1 MRSEK
6 AARAAGGVK
15 IELCSS
21 RRFSYNFNPGA
32 MKSQRKNCEAIQE
45 LKMAPRRVLVIST
58 VVVAFAGVGA
68 WWLEHA
74 QPDGMVKAAVAPV
87 PVTVAIASRED
98 LPIYLSG
105 LGVVQASF
113 TVGIRPQVDGKL
125 EEVLFKEGE
134 HVRKGD
140 VLAKIDPRLYQAA
153 LDNAKAQKAKDE
165 AQVISAR
172 KDLERSRTLVN
183 QFFETKQV
191 VDQQQAKVDQVI
203 AMVDGDRA
211 AIETAQ
217 TNLDYTSIVAPSDGR
232 MGVRLI
238 DPGNIVHA
246 SDSSPIVTLTLT
258 RPSAVIFTLPA
269 RSLDDVRAALAN
281 GPVEV
286 TAFSQDNRRALGKG
300 TLLLIDNMVDQASA
314 TMRMKAMFG
323 NENEQLWPGD
333 FVNARVSL
341 KVLRG
346 ALTVPSAAIQ
356 TGPDGIF
363 AWVVAK
369 GDVVQVRP
377 ITSGPTTD
385 GHTVI
390 TMGLTEDDRVVVS
403 GQYKLRQNSK
413 VALTLPNP
421 AVDKQ
426 ALAP

>member
-1 MRSEK
+1 M
-6 AARAAGGVK
+6 AR
-15 IELCSS
+15 
-21 RRFSYNFNPGA
+21 
-32 MKSQRKNCEAIQE
+32 
-45 LKMAPRRVLVIST
+45 RRVLVIST
-58 VVVAFAGVGA
+58 VVVAVAGVGA
-68 WWLEHA
+68 WYGLERA
-74 QPDGMVKAAVAPV
+74 EPDGVVKAAAAPV

-113 TVGIRPQVDGKL
+113 TVGIRAQVIGML
-125 EEVLFKEGE
+125 EQVLFKEGE

-153 LDNAKAQKAKDE
+153 LDSAKAKKEQDE
-165 AQVISAR
+165 AQLISAR
-172 KDLERSRTLVN
+172 KDLQRSRTLVN

-203 AMVDGDRA
+203 AMVDADRA
-211 AIETAQ
+211 TIETAQ
-217 TNLDYTSIVAPSDGR
+217 TNLDYTSVVAPSDGR

-238 DPGNIVHA
+238 DPGNIVHP

-258 RPSAVIFTLPA
+258 QPSAVIFTLSA
-269 RSLDDVRAALAN
+269 RSLNDVRDALAS

-286 TAFSQDNRRALGKG
+286 TAFSQDNRRTLGKG

-314 TMRMKAMFG
+314 TMRMKAMFA
-323 NENEQLWPGD
+323 NEDEQLWPGD

-341 KVLRG
+341 KVLPG

-363 AWVVAK
+363 TWVVGE
-369 GDVVQVRP
+369 GDVVQARP

-385 GHTVI
+385 GRTVI
-390 TMGLTEDDRVVVS
+390 KLGLTEGDRVVVS

-413 VALTLPNP
+413 VTLTLSAP

>member
-1 MRSEK
+1 
-6 AARAAGGVK
+6 
-15 IELCSS
+15 
-21 RRFSYNFNPGA
+21 
-32 MKSQRKNCEAIQE
+32 
-45 LKMAPRRVLVIST
+45 MAPRRVLVIST
-58 VVVAFAGVGA
+58 VVVALAGVGA
-68 WWLEHA
+68 WYGLERA
-74 QPDGMVKAAVAPV
+74 EPNGGVKAAAAPV
-87 PVTVAIASRED
+87 PVTVAIAAKQD

-125 EEVLFKEGE
+125 EQILFKEGE

-153 LDNAKAQKAKDE
+153 LDSAKAKKEQDE
-165 AQVISAR
+165 AQLISAR
-172 KDLERSRTLVN
+172 KDLQRSRTLVN

-203 AMVDGDRA
+203 AMVDADRA

-232 MGVRLI
+232 MGVRMI

-258 RPSAVIFTLPA
+258 QPAAVMFTLSA
-269 RSLDDVRAALAN
+269 RSLDDVRDALAS

-286 TAFSQDNRRALGKG
+286 TAFSQDNRRTLGKG

-314 TMRMKAMFG
+314 TMRMKAMFA
-323 NENEQLWPGD
+323 NEDEQLWPGD

-341 KVLRG
+341 EVLPG
-346 ALTVPSAAIQ
+346 ALTIPSAAIQ
-356 TGPDGIF
+356 TGPDDKF
-363 AWVVAK
+363 AWVVAE
-369 GDVVQVRP
+369 GDVVQARP
-377 ITSGPTTD
+377 ITPGPTTD
-385 GHTVI
+385 GRTAI
-390 TMGLTEDDRVVVS
+390 TLGLTEGDRVVVS

-413 VALTLPNP
+413 VTLTLPEP
-421 AVDKQ
+421 AVAKQ

>member
-1 MRSEK
+1 V
-6 AARAAGGVK
+6 ARDQ
-15 IELCSS
+15 I
-21 RRFSYNFNPGA
+21 
-32 MKSQRKNCEAIQE
+32 
-45 LKMAPRRVLVIST
+45 LVIST
-58 VVVAFAGVGA
+58 IVVALAGGGA
-68 WWLEHA
+68 WYELERA
-74 QPDGMVKAAVAPV
+74 DPVVKAAAAPV

-125 EEVLFKEGE
+125 EQVLFKEGE

-172 KDLERSRTLVN
+172 KDLQRSSTLVN

-191 VDQQQAKVDQVI
+191 VDQQQAKVDQVV
-203 AMVDGDRA
+203 AMVDADRA

-258 RPSAVIFTLPA
+258 KPSAVLFTLSA
-269 RSLDDVRAALAN
+269 RSLNDVRDAMAR

-286 TAFSQDNRRALGKG
+286 TALSQDNLRTLGNG

-314 TMRMKAMFG
+314 TMRLKAMFA
-323 NENEQLWPGD
+323 NEDEQLWPGD
-333 FVNARVSL
+333 FVNAKVSL
-341 KVLRG
+341 NVIRG
-346 ALTVPSAAIQ
+346 ALAIPSAAIQ
-356 TGPDGIF
+356 VGPDGKF
-363 AWVVAK
+363 AWVVGQ
-369 GDVVQVRP
+369 GDVVQARP
-377 ITSGPTTD
+377 ITPGPTTAD
-385 GHTVI
+385 RTMI
-390 TMGLTEDDRVVVS
+390 TLGLSEGERVVVS

-413 VALTLPNP
+413 VTLTLPAP
-421 AVDKQ
+421 AVAKQ

>member
-1 MRSEK
+1 
-6 AARAAGGVK
+6 
-15 IELCSS
+15 
-21 RRFSYNFNPGA
+21 
-32 MKSQRKNCEAIQE
+32 
-45 LKMAPRRVLVIST
+45 
-58 VVVAFAGVGA
+58 
-68 WWLEHA
+68 
-74 QPDGMVKAAVAPV
+74 
-87 PVTVAIASRED
+87 VTVAIASRED

-125 EEVLFKEGE
+125 EQVLFKEGE

-172 KDLERSRTLVN
+172 KDLQRSSTLVN

-203 AMVDGDRA
+203 AMVDADRA

-232 MGVRLI
+232 MGVRMI

-258 RPSAVIFTLPA
+258 QPSAVMFTLSA
-269 RSLDDVRAALAN
+269 RSLNDVRDAMAR

-286 TAFSQDNRRALGKG
+286 TALSQDNRHTLGKG
-300 TLLLIDNMVDQASA
+300 TLLLIDNTVDQASA
-314 TMRMKAMFG
+314 TMRLKAMFA
-323 NENEQLWPGD
+323 NEDEQLWPGD
-333 FVNARVSL
+333 FVNTKVSL
-341 KVLRG
+341 DVLRG
-346 ALTVPSAAIQ
+346 ALTIPSAAIQ
-356 TGPDGIF
+356 VGPDGKF
-363 AWVVAK
+363 AWVVAE
-369 GDVVQVRP
+369 GDVVQARP
-377 ITSGPTTD
+377 ITPGPTTD
-385 GHTVI
+385 GRTMI
-390 TMGLTEDDRVVVS
+390 TLGLVEGERVVVS

-413 VALTLPNP
+413 VTVTLPKP